1 MIPLVLG
8 FGTGILYYRMRTCPT
23 IKRLTAY
30 GVMVF
35 VMFVSFFVFPM
46 PFLWFEYNMLALYL
60 ILRWTMMPPKTD
72 GESFVPSLQ
81 PEAGNASRSLG

>member
-1 MIPLVLG
+1 MLG
-8 FGTGILYYRMRTCPT
+8 FGIGLLYYRMRTDPT
-23 IKRLTAY
+23 IKRVTAY

-60 ILRWTMMPPKTD
+60 ILRWTVMLPKTS

-81 PEAGNASRSLG
+81 PEAGNGPRSLG